1 VRHALAADLPDRAL
15 GLSIAAGDDALRMCA
30 ARDAIAHYER
40 ARALSPSSPDPHV
53 LLQLGR
59 AYELATEFPLARMAY
74 AVLLDAARAVADARI
89 ECAAL
94 NRLATLTEVGGYDL
108 TAQAAYLE
116 AAQAAADASG
126 DLAGQAETAWNLSRL
141 GVYRLELGD
150 AREQAARALSL
161 ARELGLTELSGR
173 VLNWTAMIERLS
185 GDWRHGLEHVQQAR
199 AIFATLGDKIM
210 EADCLAIQAGLHT
223 VLGQPREAVVIGR
236 AAYELNIEMNNG
248 AGQADA
254 GEELAVGL
262 FDRGDYLAALDVIHA
277 AIAAARAI
285 SHAPSL
291 ITSIALLGS
300 IHRTLG
306 DLDAALA
313 AHAEAWSLAAGVDY
327 ALFTEHVAAE
337 LCADHAVR
345 GDWHMAVSQ
354 ARVAMQARRRHTAVY
369 VGRVRWYE
377 TEALVRA
384 GEVDIAA
391 EDVRQ
396 FGQQVGDTSRFRIA
410 YLRAEAVVSDARG
423 QAEAAISA
431 LEQARA
437 LAETCG
443 LPGEM
448 WPIDAALER
457 LYRARG
463 AEDQAREVRAEA
475 TRILQ
480 DLATPLSDPDMR
492 AAFVRAAAAT
502 MEG

>member
-1 VRHALAADLPDRAL
+1 MAPGGFAA
-15 GLSIAAGDDALRMCA
+15 
-30 ARDAIAHYER
+30 H
-40 ARALSPSSPDPHV
+40 
-53 LLQLGR
+53 
-59 AYELATEFPLARMAY
+59 
-74 AVLLDAARAVADARI
+74 
-89 ECAAL
+89 
-94 NRLATLTEVGGYDL
+94 
-108 TAQAAYLE
+108 
-116 AAQAAADASG
+116 
-126 DLAGQAETAWNLSRL
+126 
-141 GVYRLELGD
+141 
-150 AREQAARALSL
+150 
-161 ARELGLTELSGR
+161 
-173 VLNWTAMIERLS
+173 
-185 GDWRHGLEHVQQAR
+185 
-199 AIFATLGDKIM
+199 
-210 EADCLAIQAGLHT
+210 
-223 VLGQPREAVVIGR
+223 
-236 AAYELNIEMNNG
+236 
-248 AGQADA
+248 
-254 GEELAVGL
+254 
-262 FDRGDYLAALDVIHA
+262 LAALDVIHA
-277 AIAAARAI
+277 AIATARAI

-313 AHAEAWSLAAGVDY
+313 AHAEAWSLAEGVDY

-437 LAETCG
+437 LADTCG

-448 WPIDAALER
+448 WPIDAAQR
-457 LYRARG
+457 SRHARRIRASSSGDYGGLVRS
-463 AEDQAREVRAEA
+463 VRAPGYSLTI
-475 TRILQ
+475 TRQ
-480 DLATPLSDPDMR
+480 SVTR
-492 AAFVRAAAAT
+492 
-502 MEG
+502 